1 MYPRTYQPT
10 LTVSDNVKEQRS
22 FHYFHICVA
31 QETFGSVQTA
41 PWYELVLQASQSVPI
56 VQHAV
61 FALGFLLQAREA
73 DAKARL
79 LTCATTSQVSEDL
92 MRSSLLQYT
101 KAMSLLSS
109 ETSCSQAS
117 QRSALIVCPLF
128 VWIEILNRRLDPALQ
143 HLKGGLSILNSFNSA
158 PSEPRIA
165 SSLRD
170 MYARLHAQ
178 ARFHGS
184 PTSDFNTQAM
194 NVRVGSPG
202 TLSGPFADLAEARRY
217 LDGIAEALYLEVRNI
232 HTSTG
237 NSKIERSSIDG
248 TAGEDDSSLFDML
261 RISLTKWHAR
271 FVTLTND
278 STSGRP
284 SPASSA
290 EAMLLLQHLSL
301 NMIIEGVL
309 CKSEMAYDQHTA
321 TFERMLSLA
330 ERILRTNR
338 PSGLAVLPLDSG
350 VIAPL
355 FMIALKC
362 RDIVVRW
369 KAVALLELAPEQ
381 ECMWRRDDV
390 IAFARWKFRKEGHE
404 NPPTGDGLYS
414 EVVPLADAARSHSER
429 SSTQFVGGRAVTVLH
444 FKVGESAADG
454 SSVFESEITDLSA
467 DMGDIL

>member
-1 MYPRTYQPT
+1 M
-10 LTVSDNVKEQRS
+10 
-22 FHYFHICVA
+22 
-31 QETFGSVQTA
+31 
-41 PWYELVLQASQSVPI
+41 LQASRSIPV

-61 FALGFLLQAREA
+61 FALGFLLQAREE
-73 DAKARL
+73 DARARL
-79 LTCATTSQVSEDL
+79 LTCATTSHVSEDL
-92 MRSSLLQYT
+92 MQSSLLQYT

-117 QRSALIVCPLF
+117 QQSALIVCPLF
-128 VWIEILNRRLDPALQ
+128 MWIEILNRRLDAALQ

-158 PSEPRIA
+158 PTEPKIA

-170 MYARLHAQ
+170 MYTRLHAQ
-178 ARFHGS
+178 ARLHGS
-184 PTSDFNTQAM
+184 PTSEFNTQAM
-194 NVRVGSPG
+194 NVRVGGPG

-237 NSKIERSSIDG
+237 NSKVLGSGSAEMV
-248 TAGEDDSSLFDML
+248 GEDDSSLVEML
-261 RISLTKWHAR
+261 RLSLTKWHAR

-284 SPASSA
+284 SHTSSA

-321 TFERMLSLA
+321 TFECILSLA
-330 ERILRTNR
+330 ERILSKNR

-381 ECMWRRDDV
+381 ECMWRREDV
-390 IAFARWKFRKEGHE
+390 IAFAKWKLRKEGHDD
-404 NPPTGDGLYS
+404 PPTSDGLQS
-414 EVVPLADAARSHSER
+414 KTVPLVEAARSHSER
-429 SSTQFVGGRAVTVLH
+429 GSTQLVGGKAVMVLH

-454 SSVFESEITDLSA
+454 SSAFESEITDLSA